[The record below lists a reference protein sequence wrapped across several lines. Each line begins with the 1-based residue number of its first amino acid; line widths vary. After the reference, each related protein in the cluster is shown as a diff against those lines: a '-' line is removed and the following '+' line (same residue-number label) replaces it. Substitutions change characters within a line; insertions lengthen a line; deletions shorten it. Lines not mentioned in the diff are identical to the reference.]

1 MICKNCGYILDKKDD
16 VCQGCGFPAP
26 MKHVVKAVLA
36 EEAHVLGKKKVVH
49 K

>member
-16 VCQGCGFPAP
+16 VCQGCGTPSAVKHAGKVAP
-26 MKHVVKAVLA
+26 VEDVHTP
-36 EEAHVLGKKKVVH
+36 EKKKVVH

>member
-16 VCQGCGFPAP
+16 VCQGCGTPNVV
-26 MKHVVKAVLA
+26 KHVVKAVHV
-36 EEAHVLGKKKVVH
+36 EEAHALGKKKVVH